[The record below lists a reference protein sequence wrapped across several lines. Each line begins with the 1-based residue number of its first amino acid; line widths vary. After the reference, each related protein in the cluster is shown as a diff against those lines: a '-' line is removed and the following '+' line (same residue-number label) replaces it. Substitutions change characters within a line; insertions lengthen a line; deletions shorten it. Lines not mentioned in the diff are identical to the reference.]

1 MIEVTRL
8 GKVKCYNCSGQGW
21 VSIYHD
27 DTEDCS
33 DCCGTGFV
41 TVEVKLPL
49 NEMMVA
55 IESEFSWPPSA
66 SEIFSILEIHKRW
79 SK

>member
-1 MIEVTRL
+1 MKVTKAEEVN
-8 GKVKCYNCSGQGW
+8 CYDCSGTGW
-21 VSIYHD
+21 ISAYHN

-33 DCCGTGFV
+33 VCSGTGKV
-41 TVEVKLPL
+41 TAAIKLSQS
-49 NEMMVA
+49 EMMA
-55 IESEFSWPPSA
+55 SIESEFGYPPSA